1 MGGSL
6 GLREWWVGGGV
17 VGVCVGWCGGVKG
30 GGAGCTGMWD
40 GGAPCERIEAKG
52 TQTGMTT
59 VFFAPPPQSQSIGSV
74 TQSIHRSIHQSRSQ
88 QPITPSPTH
97 LAVVVPRLPR
107 ILRRV
112 LFGWTG
118 EGWIWM
124 WMVRCVSEC
133 GHV

>member
-59 VFFAPPPQSQSIGSV
+59 VFFAPPPRVSQSGQSLNLSIG
-74 TQSIHRSIHQSRSQ
+74 QSISHGVSSQSPPHPPTSQ
-88 QPITPSPTH
+88 LSFHGFPGYSAEYCLGGQG
-97 LAVVVPRLPR
+97 
-107 ILRRV
+107 RV
-112 LFGWTG
+112 GYGCGWSG
-118 EGWIWM
+118 
-124 WMVRCVSEC
+124 V
-133 GHV
+133 